1 MKKIA
6 GLLMVC
12 FTFSFCL
19 QAQSKEE
26 KEVATAVET
35 FRKALLDGNRAQL
48 EKVVADE
55 LSYGHSNGK
64 LEDKAAFVEAYA
76 SGKSDFETI
85 DLTDQTI
92 RVVGNTAVVR
102 HKLAGKT
109 MDEGKPGNANLGVLL
124 VWVNRQGQW
133 RLLARQAFKL

>member
-1 MKKIA
+1 M
-6 GLLMVC
+6 LC
-12 FTFSFCL
+12 FTVSFSL

-48 EKVVADE
+48 EKMVADE
-55 LSYGHSNGK
+55 LSYGHSSGK
-64 LEDKAAFVEAYA
+64 LETKTQFVEAYA

-85 DLTDQTI
+85 DLTEQTI
-92 RVVGNTAVVR
+92 KIVGNTAIVR

-109 MDEGKPGNANLGVLL
+109 MDDGKPGNANLGVLL
-124 VWVNRQGQW
+124 VWLNRQGQW
-133 RLLARQAFKL
+133 KLLARQAFKL